1 MTAQKQPVRL
11 KNLQTTVKDAGFGTV
26 KHFFDSQKK
35 VLLEVLPEHV
45 KPERLLRIATG
56 ALRTTPM
63 LMNASVESLF
73 GAIVQCAQLGLEPN
87 TPLGHAYLIPFNNRR
102 AGKTEV
108 QVVFGYKG
116 LIDLARRSGQIVSIA
131 AHPVYENDEFI
142 YQFGLDEKLEH
153 KPCLDD
159 RGNVIAFYAVA
170 KLVGGG
176 YAFEVMSRQQ
186 VEHIRDNSQNYMFA
200 KDKSKTVWG
209 QHFEEMGRK
218 TVLRRLFKFLPVSI
232 ELATASALDSKAY
245 EDTQG
250 LDGVLEGEFTV
261 SPEDAPIEH
270 IEDAD
275 VEPEPE
281 PEPEPE
287 QKDKP
292 EPEPAK
298 QAAADAQPEFDM
310 E

>member
-1 MTAQKQPVRL
+1 MTAQQKAVPLR
-11 KNLQTTVKDAGFGTV
+11 NLQATVKEAGFGTV

-63 LMNASVESLF
+63 LMNASIESLF

-102 AGKTEV
+102 TGKTEV

-116 LIDLARRSGQIVSIA
+116 LIDLSRRSGQIVSIA

-153 KPCLDD
+153 KPSLDN
-159 RGNVIAFYAVA
+159 RGEVIAFYAVA

-176 YAFEVMSRQQ
+176 HAFEVMSRQQ
-186 VEHIRDNSQNYMFA
+186 VEHIRNCSQNYMFA
-200 KDKSKTVWG
+200 KDKAKTVWG
-209 QHFEEMGRK
+209 QNFEEMGRK

-245 EDTQG
+245 EETQG
-250 LDGVLEGEFTV
+250 LDDVLVGEFTV
-261 SPEDAPIEH
+261 TPDDAPIEQL
-270 IEDAD
+270 EDD
-275 VEPEPE
+275 LQDQQ
-281 PEPEPE
+281 EPE
-287 QKDKP
+287 QP
-292 EPEPAK
+292 EPQPQQ
-298 QAAADAQPEFDM
+298 QANKPAADQSQFDM